1 MPSGRRARSKSVNCE
16 PSAAEP
22 GAAALASPL
31 APVPATGARHA
42 VSSGMVWKPDVT
54 VAAVIERGERF
65 LLVEE
70 RIRGQL
76 VLNQPAGHL
85 EDGEALIDA
94 VVRETL
100 EETAWQF
107 TPEALLGIYQWRSPR
122 GHTTLRV
129 AFTGS
134 VQGYDPAR
142 PLDAPIVTTHW
153 LAREE
158 IAQRSARLRTPLV
171 LRCIEDYLAGRRL
184 PLDALSSE
192 VSAPTVALKVPSL
205 KAPSAKLRRAT

>member
-1 MPSGRRARSKSVNCE
+1 
-16 PSAAEP
+16 
-22 GAAALASPL
+22 
-31 APVPATGARHA
+31 
-42 VSSGMVWKPDVT
+42 MVWKPDVT
-54 VAAVIERGERF
+54 VAAVIERDGRY

-70 RIRGQL
+70 RIRGRL

-85 EDGEALIDA
+85 EDGEGLVDA
-94 VVRETL
+94 VIRETL

-122 GHTTLRV
+122 GHTTLRF

-134 VQGYDPAR
+134 VQAYDPDR
-142 PLDAPIVTTHW
+142 PLDPPIVTTHW
-153 LAREE
+153 LEREE

-184 PLDALSSE
+184 PLDALT
-192 VSAPTVALKVPSL
+192 ADLTALPASL
-205 KAPSAKLRRAT
+205 KLP